1 MHHVSTSPPF
11 HPGQSDFP
19 SPVGDPGI
27 SPLDLPASHRS
38 LNAGSYAPLVIPVY
52 PMARHITAV
61 TSFTGHG
68 VPSCAALAPARAES
82 PFACNEALPCCSV
95 MSKHHV
101 GRHYSSFIA
110 HMGSCAEPN
119 PSLRLRSPISEGPCR
134 LLPVPAG
141 RWSFPTL
148 SPQSIYRRLD
158 PYPVVF
164 FRCTYSFL
172 PGRHRPHVMLQ
183 TFGTPNN
190 PCNATSTGTQITRLQ
205 SFSYVQ
211 APILARP
218 PDCTYR
224 YGSQHVGFGCFR
236 ATALFPFSIR
246 AGCPPELSTE
256 QPGRLRHAMNMGLP
270 LMNCGIASCPNRVI
284 DTTGLSPVE
293 LRPCRP
299 LPQHA
304 CVGSGSNMPGT
315 TGNYPSTLN
324 YATSCR
330 TLTPA

>member
-27 SPLDLPASHRS
+27 SPLDLPANHRS

-61 TSFTGHG
+61 TSFIGHG
-68 VPSCAALAPARAES
+68 VPSCAALVPARAES

-95 MSKHHV
+95 RSKHHV

-119 PSLRLRSPISEGPCR
+119 PSLRLRVLLFQRIFAGCLLSLTEDGPSR
-134 LLPVPAG
+134 RYLRNPYIGA
-141 RWSFPTL
+141 WTPTPWC
-148 SPQSIYRRLD
+148 SY
-158 PYPVVF
+158 
-164 FRCTYSFL
+164 RCTYSFL

-218 PDCTYR
+218 PGCTYR
-224 YGSQHVGFGCFR
+224 RGF
-236 ATALFPFSIR
+236 
-246 AGCPPELSTE
+246 
-256 QPGRLRHAMNMGLP
+256 
-270 LMNCGIASCPNRVI
+270 
-284 DTTGLSPVE
+284 
-293 LRPCRP
+293 
-299 LPQHA
+299 
-304 CVGSGSNMPGT
+304 
-315 TGNYPSTLN
+315 
-324 YATSCR
+324 
-330 TLTPA
+330 

>member
-1 MHHVSTSPPF
+1 MHHVYTSPPF

-68 VPSCAALAPARAES
+68 VPSCAALVPARAES

-101 GRHYSSFIA
+101 RRHYSSFIA
-110 HMGSCAEPN
+110 HMDSCAEPN
-119 PSLRLRSPISEGPCR
+119 PFLQLRVLLFRRIFAGCCLSPLGEGPSRRYLRNPYIGAWTPTPWCSSGALAR
-134 LLPVPAG
+134 F
-141 RWSFPTL
+141 FPEDIGL
-148 SPQSIYRRLD
+148 
-158 PYPVVF
+158 
-164 FRCTYSFL
+164 
-172 PGRHRPHVMLQ
+172 
-183 TFGTPNN
+183 TFGDRRSAHQTIP
-190 PCNATSTGTQITRLQ
+190 AMQLQQGADITGLQ

-224 YGSQHVGFGCFR
+224 Y
-236 ATALFPFSIR
+236 AP
-246 AGCPPELSTE
+246 
-256 QPGRLRHAMNMGLP
+256 LRW
-270 LMNCGIASCPNRVI
+270 
-284 DTTGLSPVE
+284 
-293 LRPCRP
+293 
-299 LPQHA
+299 
-304 CVGSGSNMPGT
+304 
-315 TGNYPSTLN
+315 
-324 YATSCR
+324 
-330 TLTPA
+330 